1 MDTPVVRSV
10 KTRRRSS
17 ATSTPRR
24 TPVRSQS
31 KLVRKLL
38 TLFTLKNVRSE
49 SILNVM
55 KLMREVI
62 TAPVWSITTPRSL
75 LLLNM
80 VGTKNIMEDIILTKA
95 DCLFK
100 NVEEYF
106 KNKC

>member
-1 MDTPVVRSV
+1 MDTPADPIV

-24 TPVRSQS
+24 TPVRSLS
-31 KLVRKLL
+31 RLARRLL
-38 TLFTLKNVRSE
+38 TLSTLRNVRRGSTL
-49 SILNVM
+49 SAM

-80 VGTKNIMEDIILTKA
+80 VGTKNTMEDIILTKA
-95 DCLFK
+95 DYLFK
-100 NVEEYF
+100 NVEE
-106 KNKC
+106 